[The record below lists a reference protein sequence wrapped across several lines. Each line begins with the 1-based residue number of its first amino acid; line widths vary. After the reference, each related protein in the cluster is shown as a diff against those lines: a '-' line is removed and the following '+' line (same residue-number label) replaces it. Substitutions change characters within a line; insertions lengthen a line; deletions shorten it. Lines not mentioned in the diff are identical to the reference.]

1 MVGLQDFSSI
11 DTPLELN
18 VKYRCEE
25 GNIFHDPTMF
35 RQLVGSLNYLTITRP
50 DISFTVQQAIQFM
63 QDLCHLYLVAIR
75 RIIRYLLGT
84 STHRLLFPRGS
95 PIRLHAFSDFDWAG
109 CHDTRCSVTGWCMF
123 LGESLVSWKS
133 KKQDRV

>member
-84 STHRLLFPRGS
+84 STCGLFFPSGS
-95 PIRLHAFSDFDWAG
+95 LIRLNILSDSNWVG
-109 CHDTRCSVTGWCMF
+109 CPDIRRSVTGW
-123 LGESLVSWKS
+123 
-133 KKQDRV
+133 